1 MSNINSEY
9 TQLINQF
16 KIEVG
21 NITIEALNKLESSI
35 GNLKST
41 QNITENIISA
51 FENQINTILSDTQKH
66 LENKQN
72 EFYSLINS
80 MSSGVANEIEEVET
94 IIEQKKQE
102 ALLQLNKS
110 ENSAIT
116 RLEETYDVG
125 VATILSAEKT
135 ALYNLGLLTDEL
147 IEKLKQTANGVDITI
162 KNKLKEA
169 LNEIEEYSNS
179 LKEEI
184 KESEIQIKEDIK
196 AEASKLVEEAY
207 RELENI
213 KIDMQ
218 NFSALLKKEMTEYKD
233 YLLEEINQD
242 REKFFIEMEREQNRL
257 LEVLRLREYEIITN
271 LNKKEQAIISNIAM
285 VVNGYDRELEILK
298 QAKLNEF
305 IDALELIVDKTI
317 KDIVNNAEEIF
328 KSQVDRII
336 QEIEDAIMDDTIEA
350 VRKLL
355 DEFSEQRYET
365 VLPAGKNTIEL
376 PKAEFTITNRLKLY
390 LDGVLQVREKH
401 YSIDTLNRI
410 IILTRTF
417 SEDIDVIVTEDIPDK
432 SINIQI
438 DGGLQQLQTKTEES
452 LLEIEQAK
460 ENTKQEIQDEIPE
473 WIKETKEEIEKIS
486 EFYKKDFEKY
496 VEQWREG
503 VYTTQVSAKQSIV
516 LVPPLELVLNRSAKV
531 YFDGILQTLKTHYTI
546 DFLTNSI
553 TILNPFSYPIDLMVL
568 QNIPV
573 TNLPKREATDKEID
587 NLFID
592 PYRLG
597 TEKDIDSLYKM
608 KSATDIDVD
617 SLFNKK

>member
-72 EFYSLINS
+72 EFYNLINS
-80 MSSGVANEIEEVET
+80 MSSGVANEIEEVKT

-305 IDALELIVDKTI
+305 IDALELIIDKTI

-460 ENTKQEIQDEIPE
+460 ENAKQEIQDEIPE